1 MVVTFPISMAY
12 VWICPKEY
20 ERVVIFR
27 LGRLREDK
35 TYGPGLVFYLPCIDD
50 FLKIDLRTFSLD
62 VPPQEILTKDSVTI
76 YCDAVVFHRIEKPLL
91 AVIQVERVG
100 KATQLLAQTTLRKV
114 AGTKMLVELLTDREA
129 IANEVSVILDEGTT
143 PWGVK
148 VEHVEIKDV
157 RIPRDLQRALAAE
170 SEAIRMAKAK
180 IVAAEGELKASL
192 TLKEASDIM
201 SENTMTVQLRY
212 LQTLCAIAGERNH
225 TIIFP
230 FPTDFLNNLFKN

>member
-1 MVVTFPISMAY
+1 MNMSVYHDLHEFDSRNIITSERQESNLSEQLLYILSILLMVVTFPISMAY

-27 LGRLREDK
+27 LGRL
-35 TYGPGLVFYLPCIDD
+35 
-50 FLKIDLRTFSLD
+50 
-62 VPPQEILTKDSVTI
+62 
-76 YCDAVVFHRIEKPLL
+76 RIEKPLL